1 MNTTAQ
7 ATISL
12 VVADDHAVVRS
23 GLRLLLDAE
32 PDFEVLDEAG
42 DVDGARR
49 KLAEH
54 RPDVLV
60 LDLNMPGEPTLPAL
74 DGLAAV
80 SPDTRV
86 VVLTMFNEPVFARE
100 ALRAGA
106 AAFVLKHAA
115 DADLVKA
122 VRIAAGGGRYVQ
134 PELAGDVLL
143 AEESSSRGG
152 GSLTPREQEVLALLA
167 MGHTNGEV
175 AEQLC
180 ISVRT
185 AETHRANIHTKLG
198 VSGRS
203 DLVRYALEQ
212 GLIGRA

>member
-1 MNTTAQ
+1 MTTAQ
-7 ATISL
+7 ATITL

-32 PDFEVLDEAG
+32 PDFEVVGEAG
-42 DVDGARR
+42 DVEDARR
-49 KLAEH
+49 EVAAR

-74 DGLAAV
+74 ASLAEV
-80 SPDTRV
+80 SPGTRV
-86 VVLTMFNEPVFARE
+86 VILTMFNEPVFARE

-115 DADLVKA
+115 DVDLVKA
-122 VRIAAGGGRYVQ
+122 VRTAAAGGRYVQ
-134 PELAGDVLL
+134 PELAGDLL
-143 AEESSSRGG
+143 DAEAPAAGADG
-152 GSLTPREQEVLALLA
+152 ALTPREHEVLELLA

-175 AEQLC
+175 AARLC

-185 AETHRANIHTKLG
+185 VETHRANIQHKLG
-198 VSGRS
+198 VSSRS
-203 DLVRYALEQ
+203 DLVLYALEN
-212 GLIGRA
+212 GLIGRK